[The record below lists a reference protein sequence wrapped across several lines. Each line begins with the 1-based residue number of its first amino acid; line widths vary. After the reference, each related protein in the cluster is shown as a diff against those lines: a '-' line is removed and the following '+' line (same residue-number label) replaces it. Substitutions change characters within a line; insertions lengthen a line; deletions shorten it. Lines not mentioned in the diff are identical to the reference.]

1 MQAAPAYEGMYLH
14 GILHR
19 IEGDYDNARAWYG
32 DVADSDVFRHVW
44 GEKDGGKEGALGFVG
59 KVEKL
64 RKMKG
69 KGEGEEGRQERGV
82 LERESAR
89 ELRGVVE
96 WCVGRF
102 GTEAWSDASGVWTR
116 PDEEHRKVGNEMVSK
131 GKGYREF

>member
-32 DVADSDVFRHVW
+32 DVADSEVFRKVW
-44 GEKDGGKEGALGFVG
+44 EGSKGGKEGALEFVG
-59 KVEKL
+59 RVERL
-64 RKMKG
+64 RKGKG
-69 KGEGEEGRQERGV
+69 RGEGEEGREEREV

-89 ELRGVVE
+89 EIGGVVE

-102 GTEAWSDASGVWTR
+102 GTEAWRDASMVWTR
-116 PDEEHRKVGNEMVSK
+116 PDEEHRKVGNEMVSG